1 VTEQNPVVPDRER
14 ELCGDRGPRIGG
26 EGCPACVHTAGHL
39 GDHAADDS
47 WGASVT
53 WSTWTKPSQSP
64 VVPDATKPVLID
76 RDGDEWHW
84 INGGYHAT
92 SSSCTRDEINQV
104 WGPLTERPRIAPA
117 AGVPTAARDHAEAAS
132 PEHRAWSRAHERAVA
147 IIADGLYPEEQ
158 QETGNYGTARAVL
171 AILRAHPEVLRA
183 LAGASTPD
191 VTAELER
198 LRAMEQR
205 AEKVKTGV
213 MTNGAPWQQNAEIA
227 DYILN
232 GDA

>member
-92 SSSCTRDEINQV
+92 SSSCTRDEINHV
-104 WGPLTERPRIAPA
+104 WGPVTERPRIAPA
-117 AGVPTAARDHAEAAS
+117 AGVPTAARDHAIEVALA
-132 PEHRAWSRAHERAVA
+132 RIDQNCDCERTAVA
-147 IIADGLYPEEQ
+147 ATVDALS
-158 QETGNYGTARAVL
+158 
-171 AILRAHPEVLRA
+171 AHPEVLRA
-183 LAGASTPD
+183 LAGAPTPD
-191 VTAELER
+191 VAAEDIAR
-198 LRAMEQR
+198 WRAMEQR

-213 MTNGAPWQQNAEIA
+213 MTNGAPWQQNAETA